1 MDPSEALP
9 VVAAV
14 PEPIQEIGAVAGFAA
29 FLGLAVLALLYFAQA
44 RDVRRLRENASFLVE
59 RPEEARAPTP
69 QGAPV
74 RVNAGAEST
83 ARQPGES
90 EAEAFR
96 RAELARQAAERRQRF
111 ERRRSGGRFGSGN
124 GGVLPSTPALA
135 VIVVGGL
142 LLIAGVGFG
151 ASRVF
156 FGDDD
161 SAPSGQAAPKEIE
174 IRVLNSTAEAGAAGR
189 VARQLKSQGF
199 IAKSGNTALPFEVSA
214 VMFEGRNERAANEI
228 AQAVDI
234 GRVEPLIDEIR
245 PDAAGARVVVV
256 IGEDKA

>member
-1 MDPSEALP
+1 MDLSFQA
-9 VVAAV
+9 
-14 PEPIQEIGAVAGFAA
+14 IGALAGLAA

-44 RDVRRLRENASFLVE
+44 RDLRRLRENASFLLE
-59 RPEEARAPTP
+59 RPEETRAPRP
-69 QGAPV
+69 EGAPA

-83 ARQPGES
+83 VPQPGES
-90 EAEAFR
+90 DAEAFR

-124 GGVLPSTPALA
+124 GLRSSLPSPPALA
-135 VIVVGGL
+135 VIVVGAL

-151 ASRVF
+151 ANQF
-156 FGDDD
+156 LFEDDD
-161 SAPSGQAAPKEIE
+161 APSGQAVPKEIE

-189 VARQLKSQGF
+189 VARQLKTRGF

-214 VMFEGRNERAANEI
+214 VMFEGRNEKAANEI
-228 AQAVDI
+228 AQAI
-234 GRVEPLIDEIR
+234 NIKRVEPLIDEIR